1 MEGKG
6 MTDDRLDGDFIAK
19 QKRRLLGMKA
29 ELERMRH
36 GLEGDARWWREEE
49 EDFTQHDSGDRSL
62 SLFTR
67 ELDLTI
73 EKRVKRR
80 LKIVERALQKID
92 EGTYGICD
100 DTGDLIPKER
110 LEAVP
115 EAIYTIEAQ
124 NRREELNLPP
134 L

>member
-6 MTDDRLDGDFIAK
+6 MTDDRLDRDFIAK

-29 ELERMRH
+29 ELERMRD
-36 GLEGDARWWREEE
+36 GLEGDARWWREED
-49 EDFTQHDSGDRSL
+49 EDFTQLDSGDRSL

-80 LKIVERALQKID
+80 LKIVERSKKID
-92 EGTYGICD
+92 E
-100 DTGDLIPKER
+100 
-110 LEAVP
+110 
-115 EAIYTIEAQ
+115 
-124 NRREELNLPP
+124 RR
-134 L
+134 

>member
-6 MTDDRLDGDFIAK
+6 MTDDRLDRDFIAK

-29 ELERMRH
+29 ELERMRD

-92 EGTYGICD
+92 E
-100 DTGDLIPKER
+100 
-110 LEAVP
+110 
-115 EAIYTIEAQ
+115 
-124 NRREELNLPP
+124 RR
-134 L
+134 

>member
-1 MEGKG
+1 
-6 MTDDRLDGDFIAK
+6 
-19 QKRRLLGMKA
+19 MKA
-29 ELERMRH
+29 ELERMR
-36 GLEGDARWWREEE
+36 GGPEGDARWWRKE
-49 EDFTQHDSGDRSL
+49 EDFTQLDSGDRSL

-80 LKIVERALQKID
+80 PKIVERALQKID
-92 EGTYGICD
+92 EGTQGIYD
-100 DTGDLIPKER
+100 DKGDLIPKER

>member
-80 LKIVERALQKID
+80 LKIVERALPYRHSNTFVSTCHAF
-92 EGTYGICD
+92 EPVV
-100 DTGDLIPKER
+100 LM
-110 LEAVP
+110 
-115 EAIYTIEAQ
+115 
-124 NRREELNLPP
+124 
-134 L
+134 

>member
-1 MEGKG
+1 MEGKR
-6 MTDDRLDGDFIAK
+6 MTDNKLDGDFIAK

-29 ELERMRH
+29 ELERMRD
-36 GLEGDARWWREEE
+36 GLEGDARWWHEE

-80 LKIVERALQKID
+80 LKVVERALQKID

-100 DTGDLIPKER
+100 DT
-110 LEAVP
+110 
-115 EAIYTIEAQ
+115 
-124 NRREELNLPP
+124 
-134 L
+134 

>member
-6 MTDDRLDGDFIAK
+6 MTDDRLDRDFIAK

-29 ELERMRH
+29 ELERMRD
-36 GLEGDARWWREEE
+36 GLEGDARWGREEE
-49 EDFTQHDSGDRSL
+49 EDFTQLDSGARSL

-80 LKIVERALQKID
+80 LKTVERALQKID
-92 EGTYGICD
+92 EGTQGIYD
-100 DTGDLIPKER
+100 DKGDLIPKER

>member
-1 MEGKG
+1 M
-6 MTDDRLDGDFIAK
+6 MDDRLDRDFIAK

-29 ELERMRH
+29 ELERMRD
-36 GLEGDARWWREEE
+36 GLEGDARWWREED
-49 EDFTQHDSGDRSL
+49 EDFIQLDSGDRSL

-73 EKRVKRR
+73 EKRVKRH
-80 LKIVERALQKID
+80 LKTVERALQKID
-92 EGTYGICD
+92 EGTQGLYD
-100 DTGDLIPKER
+100 DKGDLIPKER

>member
-1 MEGKG
+1 

-29 ELERMRH
+29 ELERMRD
-36 GLEGDARWWREEE
+36 GLEGDARWWREED
-49 EDFTQHDSGDRSL
+49 EDFTQLDSGDRSL

-67 ELDLTI
+67 EVDLTI

-80 LKIVERALQKID
+80 LKTVERALQKID
-92 EGTYGICD
+92 EGTRGLYD
-100 DTGDLIPKER
+100 DKGDLIPKER

-115 EAIYTIEAQ
+115 EAIYNIEAQ
-124 NRREELNLPP
+124 NRREELDLPP

>member
-1 MEGKG
+1 

-29 ELERMRH
+29 ELERMRD
-36 GLEGDARWWREEE
+36 GLEGDARWWREED
-49 EDFTQHDSGDRSL
+49 EDFTQLDSGDRSL

-80 LKIVERALQKID
+80 LKTVERALQKID
-92 EGTYGICD
+92 EGTQGLYD
-100 DTGDLIPKER
+100 DKGDLIPKER

>member
-1 MEGKG
+1 
-6 MTDDRLDGDFIAK
+6 MTDDRLDRDFIAK

-29 ELERMRH
+29 ELERMRD
-36 GLEGDARWWREEE
+36 GLEGDARWWREED
-49 EDFTQHDSGDRSL
+49 EDFTQLDSGDRSL

-73 EKRVKRR
+73 EKRVKRH
-80 LKIVERALQKID
+80 LKTVERALQKID
-92 EGTYGICD
+92 EGTQGLYD
-100 DTGDLIPKER
+100 DKGDLIPKER

>member
-1 MEGKG
+1 
-6 MTDDRLDGDFIAK
+6 MTDDWLDGDFIAK

-29 ELERMRH
+29 ELERMRD
-36 GLEGDARWWREEE
+36 GLEGDARWWREE

-92 EGTYGICD
+92 E
-100 DTGDLIPKER
+100 
-110 LEAVP
+110 
-115 EAIYTIEAQ
+115 
-124 NRREELNLPP
+124 RR
-134 L
+134 

>member
-29 ELERMRH
+29 ELERMRD
-36 GLEGDARWWREEE
+36 GLEGDARWWHEEE

-67 ELDLTI
+67 ELDLTLD
-73 EKRVKRR
+73 ERVKRR
-80 LKIVERALQKID
+80 LKVVERALQKID

-100 DTGDLIPKER
+100 DTGDPIPKER

-124 NRREELNLPP
+124 KRREELNLPP

>member
-1 MEGKG
+1 
-6 MTDDRLDGDFIAK
+6 MTDNRLDGDFIAK
-19 QKRRLLGMKA
+19 QKRRLSSMKA
-29 ELERMRH
+29 ELERMQD
-36 GLEGDARWWREEE
+36 GLEADARWWGEEE

-73 EKRVKRR
+73 DEQ
-80 LKIVERALQKID
+80 VERHLKVVERVLQKID

-100 DTGDLIPKER
+100 ETGESISRER

-124 NRREELNLPP
+124 NRREELGLPP
-134 L
+134 R

>member
-92 EGTYGICD
+92 E
-100 DTGDLIPKER
+100 
-110 LEAVP
+110 
-115 EAIYTIEAQ
+115 
-124 NRREELNLPP
+124 RR
-134 L
+134 

>member
-1 MEGKG
+1 
-6 MTDDRLDGDFIAK
+6 MTDDRLDRDFIAK

-29 ELERMRH
+29 ELERMRD
-36 GLEGDARWWREEE
+36 GLEGDARWWREED
-49 EDFTQHDSGDRSL
+49 EDFTQLDSGDRSL

-80 LKIVERALQKID
+80 LKTVERALQKID
-92 EGTYGICD
+92 EGTQGLYD
-100 DTGDLIPKER
+100 DKGDLIPKER